1 MSDQDSPEHQPDM
14 TEQTD
19 QQRSGPRE
27 HVERAGPQA
36 GGSRISRRDLL
47 VGAGVVAVG
56 GALTVGG
63 YTHTRAAL
71 AAPTAPALPLPGQS
85 GIEHIVLVMMENRSF
100 DHFLGW
106 LPGANGEQAG
116 LSYLDPSGALHP
128 TYPLAPDY
136 QGCGHTD
143 PDHSYSGGR
152 VQYDDGRCDGWLLD
166 TSNDI
171 YSIGYYTQNDL
182 AFLGH
187 AATTWTVCDNYYP
200 AILGPTFPNRFLPAR
215 GPDRPAREHDDPLD
229 AAYDL
234 GSSRSGRYL
243 RSLLLQ

>member
-1 MSDQDSPEHQPDM
+1 MSDQSDQERPEPQPDM
-14 TEQTD
+14 AEQTD
-19 QQRSGPRE
+19 EQRSGPRK

-36 GGSRISRRDLL
+36 GGSRISRRELL

-56 GALTVGG
+56 GALAVGE
-63 YTHTRAAL
+63 YTRATLSAS
-71 AAPTAPALPLPGQS
+71 AASALPPPGQS

-116 LSYLDPSGALHP
+116 LSYPDPAGTLHP

-136 QGCGHTD
+136 QGCGHPD

-182 AFLGH
+182 AFLGQ
-187 AATTWTVCDNYYP
+187 AATAWTVCDNYQDFRMRAP
-200 AILGPTFPNRFLPAR
+200 AL
-215 GPDRPAREHDDPLD
+215 
-229 AAYDL
+229 
-234 GSSRSGRYL
+234 
-243 RSLLLQ
+243 